1 MCEILRIHRTA
12 SQISSLII
20 WSSWSRERRE
30 ITHTYKS
37 EIITD
42 VMKTVKENTT
52 WCNTTKELEGLT
64 V

>member
-1 MCEILRIHRTA
+1 M
-12 SQISSLII
+12 SSLII

-30 ITHTYKS
+30 ITNTYKN